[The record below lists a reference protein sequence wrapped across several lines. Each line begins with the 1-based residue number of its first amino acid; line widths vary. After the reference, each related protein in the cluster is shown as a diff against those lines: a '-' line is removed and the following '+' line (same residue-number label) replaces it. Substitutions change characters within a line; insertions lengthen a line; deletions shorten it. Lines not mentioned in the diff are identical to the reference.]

1 MTGVRYGQ
9 VASLRVG
16 DNAPDFTLWEAPGK
30 SITLSQELNNGPVVL
45 VFYPA
50 DFTSVCTQELC
61 SFRDSLVEFNQ
72 LGAQILGISVDSIFS
87 HSAFKKAN
95 DIQFPLLSDWE
106 KTTIRAYGIVYP
118 NLAGMREVAKRSV
131 FVVDA
136 NGLISY
142 VWVSE
147 DPGKEPP
154 YDEVKAA
161 VESLQ

>member
-1 MTGVRYGQ
+1 M
-9 VASLRVG
+9 ASLRVG

>member
-1 MTGVRYGQ
+1 MTCLRYGQ
-9 VASLRVG
+9 LAGLRVG
-16 DNAPDFTLWEAPGK
+16 DKAPGFKLWESPGK
-30 SITLSQELNNGPVVL
+30 SITLSDELKNGPVVL

-61 SFRDSLVEFNQ
+61 SFRDSLADFNE

-95 DIQFPLLSDWE
+95 DIEFPLLSDWE

-118 NLAGMREVAKRSV
+118 NLAGMKEVAKRSV

-136 NGLISY
+136 DGLITY
-142 VWVSE
+142 AWVSE
-147 DPGKEPP
+147 DPGKQPP